1 MTRAEK
7 EEIIKNLEQK
17 LNENSIFYLADISD
31 LDADEGSYEEFYD
44 LLKGNTSIMF
54 SEVGNAPAKLIKEF
68 RKNHER
74 PILKGAYIEEA
85 VFIGD
90 DQVKSLSEMKSKE
103 EVIAEIIAILQSP
116 AKNVVSAL
124 QSGGNTISGLVK
136 ALGERVHP
144 LQNSLEFYLLQGL
157 CNWWY
162 LVFYLMCAIVH
173 QNHLELQSPNVHH
186 RVPIP
191 FFLTINRIRKVMF
204 AL

>member
-7 EEIIKNLEQK
+7 EEIVKHLSQK

-31 LDADEGSYEEFYD
+31 LDAETSTKLRRLAHKREVSLNVVKNTLLRKALEAAEGSYEQFYD

-68 RKNHER
+68 RKDYDR
-74 PILKGAYIEEA
+74 PILKGAFIEEA

-90 DQVKSLSEMKSKE
+90 DQVKSLAEMKSKE
-103 EVIAEIIAILQSP
+103 EVIADIIAILQSP

-136 ALGERVHP
+136 ALGERA
-144 LQNSLEFYLLQGL
+144 E
-157 CNWWY
+157 
-162 LVFYLMCAIVH
+162 
-173 QNHLELQSPNVHH
+173 
-186 RVPIP
+186 
-191 FFLTINRIRKVMF
+191 
-204 AL
+204 